1 MSNVTILARP
11 YAKAA
16 FELANAKLT
25 QAFADVSSRSLRANS
40 DTFLQLAQQN
50 LETQQEKAKRDLS
63 EREKAVEDLVKP
75 IRDAL
80 AASQKQIAELEKAP
94 ITHQRSRDAQLS
106 KLRKMKAERRKQ
118 LESILH
124 PLIRARTLQLIDAL
138 ETPYAIVVVPLLIE
152 TGFAEL
158 VERILV
164 VDCPESQQL
173 DRLRK
178 RDDVS
183 DAEARAMLAAQLDR
197 QTRLARADDVIDN
210 SGSLEATQ
218 AQVIAL
224 HERYVQ
230 QRLPN

>member
-1 MSNVTILARP
+1 MLRVGLTGGVASGKSTVADMFAALGAGIVDTDKVARDVVAP
-11 YAKAA
+11 GESGLEAVVAA
-16 FELANAKLT
+16 FGREILQANGALDRRT
-25 QAFADVSSRSLRANS
+25 LR
-40 DTFLQLAQQN
+40 TIVF
-50 LETQQEKAKRDLS
+50 S
-63 EREKAVEDLVKP
+63 EP
-75 IRDAL
+75 
-80 AASQKQIAELEKAP
+80 
-94 ITHQRSRDAQLS
+94 
-106 KLRKMKAERRKQ
+106 ERRKQ

-124 PLIRARTLQLIDAL
+124 PLIRARTLQLLDAL

-173 DRLRK
+173 DRLRA

-197 QTRLARADDVIDN
+197 QARLARADDVIDN
-210 SGSLEATQ
+210 SGSLEATR
-218 AQVIAL
+218 AQVAAL